1 MKQQRTK
8 TETDKQR
15 QTERSSSERRIIR
28 IGGRERNERQTV
40 RARTPRDI
48 QPKGKREKEKEAED
62 DKRRDGAQERGGKR
76 VKNTKRYRQTDRH
89 RRWGGGTEVD
99 QPVTEEGGRPV
110 VGTRKLGTPAD
121 LAPPLCRIPPPA
133 SNSFIN

>member
-40 RARTPRDI
+40 REIFSR
-48 QPKGKREKEKEAED
+48 REKEKEAED

-76 VKNTKRYRQTDRH
+76 VKNTKRYR
-89 RRWGGGTEVD
+89 
-99 QPVTEEGGRPV
+99 
-110 VGTRKLGTPAD
+110 
-121 LAPPLCRIPPPA
+121 
-133 SNSFIN
+133 